1 MLQFRRTIILLRHSS
16 GKKEEKETG
25 SSPLRSFQ
33 FVRFL
38 PPFSS
43 PRPFLNFAPSPL
55 HPSRGLHFPS
65 LSLIRSPA
73 KKWEVRAW
81 KKDFLI
87 SSLPPS
93 LPALIFLYSLQLLH
107 LSSSLS
113 LSPHTQKMGCWVG
126 GVAQYTALRKGRAG
140 WKKGCLILHC
150 SVMLLSRIVGGV
162 GERRRG
168 ERKML

>member
-16 GKKEEKETG
+16 GKKEKRE
-25 SSPLRSFQ
+25 LA
-33 FVRFL
+33 L
-38 PPFSS
+38 PPPLFPICPLCPPSS

-55 HPSRGLHFPS
+55 LSSRGLHSP
-65 LSLIRSPA
+65 LIRSPA

-87 SSLPPS
+87 SSLPHS

-107 LSSSLS
+107 LSSSLA

-126 GVAQYTALRKGRAG
+126 RCCAVRHCVRAEQGGRRVA
-140 WKKGCLILHC
+140 
-150 SVMLLSRIVGGV
+150 
-162 GERRRG
+162 
-168 ERKML
+168 